1 MAGTANASASVDR
14 SCAPQAAPP
23 RSFEEFERLLMR
35 LVVEEDRRSTPCAVG
50 GAGHRAASLARR
62 AGACD
67 HLITAA
73 LAHDF
78 ACHFH
83 GLDEG
88 CAARCSASLL
98 VDVFPEQVLEP
109 IRRLDREPDGA
120 PVATAA
126 ARHAIAQERR
136 LRAYVHAARN
146 CSDEALLSWQAL
158 LKIARRTSL
167 DG

>member
-1 MAGTANASASVDR
+1 MAHTANATASVDR
-14 SCAPQAAPP
+14 SGAPQAAPP
-23 RSFEEFERLLMR
+23 RGFAEFERLLMR
-35 LVVEEDRRSTPCAVG
+35 LAAEDDRSSTPCAVG

-78 ACHFH
+78 ACHFP
-83 GLDEG
+83 GLQEG
-88 CAARCSASLL
+88 CATRCSASLL
-98 VDVFPEQVLEP
+98 AEVFPEQVLEP

-120 PVATAA
+120 PPATAA
-126 ARHAIAQERR
+126 ARHAVAQERR
-136 LRAYVHAARN
+136 LRAYVHAARR

-158 LKIARRTSL
+158 LQIARRTSL